1 MSRVGK
7 LRSWGESERMEERD
21 GKNLSFKESI
31 INSLVQKHLMTVQS
45 FGMRGKRGQET
56 GICVCANGRVYV
68 WLLVCGA
75 GLPGRSIPTV
85 TDQEPERTS

>member
-1 MSRVGK
+1 
-7 LRSWGESERMEERD
+7 
-21 GKNLSFKESI
+21 
-31 INSLVQKHLMTVQS
+31 MTVQS
-45 FGMRGKRGQET
+45 FGMREKRRQET

-85 TDQEPERTS
+85 ADQETERTS